1 LFIRKQVTLLRGD
14 KASFEKKMSE
24 GINVFFSR
32 QKLHET
38 VRERA
43 ALELVIS
50 RDREITPT
58 VTGGYVFDKTL
69 KELIEEL
76 KKMLEEWK

>member
-1 LFIRKQVTLLRGD
+1 MFIRKQVTLLRGD
-14 KASFEKKMSE
+14 KVSFEKKIRE
-24 GINVFFSR
+24 RINVFLSG

-38 VRERA
+38 VREPA

-50 RDREITPT
+50 RDGEITPT